1 MLRPTQTALA
11 GAALGALLLS
21 GCKEEQRNA
30 YVAPPPPAVTVA
42 HPEVR
47 TVTDYVQLTG
57 TTAAINTVQLVAR
70 VEGYLEQIHF
80 EDGQRVKQGDLLF
93 TIEQDQYQAK
103 LEQAHSQVGAIQAQL
118 EHAQTEF
125 DRYSGLFK
133 QKAASAVDVD
143 TWRANLDAAQAD
155 LLGAKAAVDLAEINL
170 GYTTVKAPF
179 DGRMG
184 RHLIDTGN
192 LVGVSGASTEL
203 AEINRIDPIYAYFTI
218 NERDLLRI
226 RNQRPKAGGRSAG
239 GTGEQALQLGTADE
253 EGFPHEGKLDFA
265 AIELT
270 AGTGTLQLRGIFP
283 NPDYKLLP
291 GLFVRIRA
299 PIGERPDALLVPD
312 IVVGRDQAGAYV
324 LTVDDHDVVHR
335 TGIQPGQLVGTMRVV
350 DAGLAATDRVI
361 VDGLQRAVPGAK
373 VTPSQAASPA
383 GAGPAVVTKTPP
395 AANSPQPSPGQAAG
409 TPAAAGEMPRDGKKS
424 AE

>member
-1 MLRPTQTALA
+1 
-11 GAALGALLLS
+11 
-21 GCKEEQRNA
+21 
-30 YVAPPPPAVTVA
+30 
-42 HPEVR
+42 
-47 TVTDYVQLTG
+47 VTDYVQLTG
-57 TTAAINTVQLVAR
+57 TTAAINTVKLVAR

-80 EDGQRVKQGDLLF
+80 EDGQHVRQGDLLF

-103 LEQAHSQVGAIQAQL
+103 LEQARSQVGAVQAQL

-143 TWRANLDAAQAD
+143 TWRANKDAAQAD
-155 LLGAKAAVDLAEINL
+155 LLGTKAAVDLAEINL

-192 LVGVSGASTEL
+192 LVGVGGASTEL

-226 RNQRPKAGGRSAG
+226 RNQRTKAGRESAG
-239 GTGEQALQLGTADE
+239 QATDRVLQLGTADE
-253 EGFPHEGKLDFA
+253 EGFPHEGKFDFA
-265 AIELT
+265 AIQLT

-324 LTVDDHDVVHR
+324 LTVDGHDVVHR
-335 TGIQPGQLVGTMRVV
+335 TAIQPGQLVDTMRVV

-383 GAGPAVVTKTPP
+383 GASPAVAAETPVTAK
-395 AANSPQPSPGQAAG
+395 SSQPSPSPPAG
-409 TPAAAGEMPRDGKKS
+409 PPAAAGEMPRDGKKS